1 METDWMQTSFEL
13 RASQVV
19 LTICLQDLKAL
30 SVLGGGIRVQSVSCS
45 LSARQGLEEFWPQHS
60 VMCWIWSQVAFL
72 RHRRQSRDFLW
83 SGQVPLSQ
91 YPITGRTESLKL
103 KTVVGKKDRLI
114 FCLTEFSQFKQT
126 SYWSNTRTIDMNYA
140 CMFSCVRLCVTPWT
154 VVCLAPLSIIF
165 SRQEY
170 WSEFPFPS
178 PGDIPDPGIE
188 PGSFASQADSLPSEL

>member
-1 METDWMQTSFEL
+1 MQTSFVL

-19 LTICLQDLKAL
+19 LTIYLQGLKAL

-114 FCLTEFSQFKQT
+114 FCLTEFSHFKQT
-126 SYWSNTRTIDMNYA
+126 GYWSNTRTIDMNYA
-140 CMFSCVRLCVTPWT
+140 CMFSCVRLGVTPWT